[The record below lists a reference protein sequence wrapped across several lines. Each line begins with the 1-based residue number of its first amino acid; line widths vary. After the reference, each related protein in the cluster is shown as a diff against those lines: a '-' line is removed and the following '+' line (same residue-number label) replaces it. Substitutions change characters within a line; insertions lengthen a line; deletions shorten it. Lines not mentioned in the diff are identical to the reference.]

1 MRYLITTQQQLP
13 SPNYEVCTVQESLA
27 YLQNLEEVGVD
38 TETLGFDPYTDPVIS
53 LQLGDDV
60 NQYFID
66 LGTISIE
73 PYRKLLETK
82 LLVFQNGK
90 FDLRFLYHYRI
101 VPSRIYDTFL
111 AERTLYLGIDS
122 HRAGLDAL
130 CKSYLDVDLSKEER
144 KNISARLTESLIVYG
159 CKDVE
164 YLLPIKRKQQE
175 LIKEKGLEVS
185 IELDNRFVKVL
196 AYIEYCGIKLDVEK
210 WTAKTEKTKKEMLE
224 VKEQL
229 DNYIRSNPGQMREF
243 VNLQGD
249 LFSST
254 LGVTINWN
262 SSKQVIR
269 FFNLLGVN
277 TKVKEKGVIK
287 DTVEQ
292 GHIIKFVNKYPIIAT
307 YCKYKELQ
315 KDLSTYGD
323 NWIKLINPVSGR
335 IHTQYK
341 QLMNTGRLSSGG
353 KDKIMK
359 VELPNMQNIPSDE
372 ETRSCFVS
380 EPGNLL
386 IGVDY
391 SGQEQVV
398 LANRSLDKNLLEFYD
413 NGLGDMHSFVASKMH
428 KELQGLTLDEIKKK
442 HKDKRQAAKIA
453 GFAIGYGGTPAAI
466 ADQLQVTEAQA
477 QEVYDGYFEAFPGLK
492 EYFDKTKEQGLK
504 NGYILISPETGKKC
518 YINYYDEFKETEKE
532 FTKEFWTRYRNL
544 KEKGSDS
551 PTFLDMKEK
560 VSNYFKKKGDIER
573 MSLNYPIQG
582 SSSEITKLS
591 AVYFWEDYLLPNN
604 LLFIVKFVN
613 VIHDENLIE
622 APEGIANEACIAL
635 VNAMEKA
642 GAKFCTRVPLKAEP
656 AVATFW
662 KK

>member
-38 TETLGFDPYTDPVIS
+38 FETLGFDPYTDPVIS

-130 CKSYLDVDLSKEER
+130 CKSYLDIDLSKEER

-164 YLLPIKRKQQE
+164 YLLPIKSKQQE

-196 AYIEYCGIKLDVEK
+196 AYIEYCGIKLDVDK

-254 LGVTINWN
+254 LGVTINWI
-262 SSKQVIR
+262 SSRQVIR

-386 IGVDY
+386 ISCDY
-391 SGQEQVV
+391 SSQESVV
-398 LANRSLDKNLLEFYD
+398 LTNQSLEPNLLEFYD
-413 NGLGDMHSFVASKMH
+413 KGFSDMHSFVAKKMF
-428 KELQGLTLDEIKKK
+428 KELNHLELDEIKKN
-442 HKDKRQAAKIA
+442 HKNRRQQSKIVSFCLA
-453 GFAIGYGGTPAAI
+453 YGGSAQAL
-466 ADQLQVTEAQA
+466 ADQLNLTKDEA
-477 QEVYDGYFEAFPGLK
+477 EDIYNKYFEAFSQLK
-492 EYFDKTKEQGLK
+492 DYFETGKKEALEK
-504 NGYILISPETGKKC
+504 GYVTLSKITGKKC
-518 YINYYDEFKETEKE
+518 YIDYFEEFKELEKT
-532 FTKEFWTRYRNL
+532 FDKAYWTRYRNL
-544 KEKGSDS
+544 KEKAKDS
-551 PTFLDMKEK
+551 PSFLEMREK
-560 VSNYFKKKGDIER
+560 VSKYFSKKGEIER
-573 MSLNYPIQG
+573 VSQNYCVQG
-582 SSSEITKLS
+582 ESAEITKL
-591 AVYFWEDYLLPNN
+591 AGIYFWQDYIIPNN
-604 LLFIVKFVN
+604 LFGIVKLVN
-613 VIHDENLIE
+613 VVHDEWVVEAPATMIEEVSREIE
-622 APEGIANEACIAL
+622 A
-635 VNAMEKA
+635 AMEK
-642 GAKFCTRVPLKAEP
+642 GADPFCTRVPLKAEP

>member
-38 TETLGFDPYTDPVIS
+38 FETLGFDPYTDPVIS

-130 CKSYLDVDLSKEER
+130 CKSYLDIDLSKEER

-164 YLLPIKRKQQE
+164 YLLPIKSKQQE

-224 VKEQL
+224 VKEHL

-262 SSKQVIR
+262 SSRQVIR

-386 IGVDY
+386 ISCDY
-391 SGQEQVV
+391 SSQESVV
-398 LANRSLDKNLLEFYD
+398 LTNQSLEPNLLEFYD
-413 NGLGDMHSFVASKMH
+413 KGFSDMHSFVAKKMF
-428 KELQGLTLDEIKKK
+428 KELNHLELDEIKKN
-442 HKDKRQAAKIA
+442 HKNRRQQSKIVSFCLA
-453 GFAIGYGGTPAAI
+453 YGGSAQAL
-466 ADQLQVTEAQA
+466 ADQLNLTKDEA
-477 QEVYDGYFEAFPGLK
+477 EDIYNKYFEAFSQLK
-492 EYFDKTKEQGLK
+492 DYFETGKKEALEK
-504 NGYILISPETGKKC
+504 GYVTLSKITGKKC
-518 YINYYDEFKETEKE
+518 YIDYFEEFKELEKT
-532 FTKEFWTRYRNL
+532 FDKAYWTRYRNL
-544 KEKGSDS
+544 KEKAKDS
-551 PTFLDMKEK
+551 PSFLEMREK
-560 VSNYFKKKGDIER
+560 VSKYFSKKGEIER
-573 MSLNYPIQG
+573 VSQNYCVQG
-582 SSSEITKLS
+582 ESAEITKL
-591 AVYFWEDYLLPNN
+591 AGIYFWQDYIIPNN
-604 LLFIVKFVN
+604 LFGIVKLVN
-613 VIHDENLIE
+613 VVHDEWVVEAPATMIEEVSREIE
-622 APEGIANEACIAL
+622 A
-635 VNAMEKA
+635 AMEK
-642 GAKFCTRVPLKAEP
+642 GADPFCTRVPLKAEP

>member
-13 SPNYEVCTVQESLA
+13 SPNYEVCTVQQSLE
-27 YLQNLEEVGVD
+27 YLNNLEEVAVD

-53 LQLGDDV
+53 LQLGDTV

-66 LGTISIE
+66 IATVSME

-90 FDLRFLYHYRI
+90 FDLRFLYHHRI

-130 CKSYLDVDLSKEER
+130 CKSYLDIELSKEER

-164 YLLPIKRKQQE
+164 YLLTIKSKQEE

-210 WTAKTEKTKKEMLE
+210 WTAKTEKTKKEMLQ

-229 DNYIRSNPGQMREF
+229 DDYIRSNPGKMREF

-269 FFNLLGVN
+269 FFNLIGVN

-292 GHIIKFVNKYPIIAT
+292 GHIIKFVEKYPIIAT

-315 KDLSTYGD
+315 KDLSTYGE

-386 IGVDY
+386 ISCDY
-391 SGQEQVV
+391 SSQESVV
-398 LANRSLDKNLLEFYD
+398 LTNQSLEPNLLEFYD
-413 NGLGDMHSFVASKMH
+413 KGFSDMHSFVAKKMF
-428 KELQGLTLDEIKKK
+428 KELNDLELNDIKKN
-442 HKDKRQAAKIA
+442 HKNRRQQSKIVSFCLA
-453 GFAIGYGGTPAAI
+453 YGGSAQAL
-466 ADQLQVTEAQA
+466 ADQLNLTQDEA
-477 QEVYDGYFEAFPGLK
+477 EDIYNKYFEAFSQLK
-492 EYFDKTKEQGLK
+492 DYFETGKKEALEK
-504 NGYILISPETGKKC
+504 GYVTLSKITGKKC
-518 YINYYDEFKETEKE
+518 YIDYFEEFKELEKT
-532 FTKEFWTRYRNL
+532 FDKAYWARYRNL
-544 KEKGSDS
+544 KEKAKDS
-551 PTFLDMKEK
+551 PSFLEMKEK
-560 VSNYFKKKGDIER
+560 VSKYFSKKGEIER
-573 MSLNYPIQG
+573 VSQNYCVQG
-582 SSSEITKLS
+582 ESAEITKL
-591 AVYFWEDYLLPNN
+591 AGIYFWEDYLLPNN
-604 LLFIVKFVN
+604 LLFIVTFVN

-622 APEGIANEACIAL
+622 APETIANEACIAL